1 MNQAEIDARD
11 FNGEGQEPTN
21 PVIKTEVGS
30 WLKRAEFKDGQ
41 IDWYRSGEIVP
52 AWMSDFFEDAY
63 TMGVAQ

>member
-11 FNGEGQEPTN
+11 FNGEGRDTN
-21 PVIKTEVGS
+21 PVVKTEVGS

>member
-21 PVIKTEVGS
+21 PVVKTEVGS
-30 WLKRAEFKDGQ
+30 WLKRVEYQQGE
-41 IDWYRSGEIVP
+41 IDWYRSGEPVP
-52 AWMSDFFEDAY
+52 AWMADFFEDAY

>member
-1 MNQAEIDARD
+1 MNQNEIDARD

-41 IDWYRSGEIVP
+41 VDWYYRGMMVTAQE
-52 AWMSDFFEDAY
+52 SDAYEDAY